1 MKKKAASVTEQCC
14 EPAEKAQVPSHAS
27 QLHRVRRIRGQL
39 DGIERMIEEQRY
51 CPDII
56 VQVQAV
62 RSALSSLESKL
73 LEGHL
78 HCCVRDAFESG
89 DDRAKSQK
97 IEEILNLVRRS

>member
-1 MKKKAASVTEQCC
+1 MK
-14 EPAEKAQVPSHAS
+14 
-27 QLHRVRRIRGQL
+27 RIRGQL
-39 DGIERMIEEQRY
+39 DGIARMIEERRY

-62 RSALSSLESKL
+62 RSALSALESKL

-78 HCCVRDAFESG
+78 LSCVRDAFEKG
-89 DDRAKSQK
+89 DAKAKSQK